1 MHRAGI
7 RIGQGYLI
15 LTAGFQFCAVRLK
28 TGAPFFDG
36 SYLLFQIV
44 HTRRGR
50 RVVFVRFIQLL

>member
-7 RIGQGYLI
+7 RISQGYLI
-15 LTAGFQFCAVRLK
+15 LTAGFQFCAVLLK

-44 HTRRGR
+44 LHAPRASKRPIR
-50 RVVFVRFIQLL
+50 N